1 MWHEVI
7 SLRECSVF
15 SRSPELFP
23 SVHSLTLSPRASA
36 ELGGYPLQV
45 HLSPVPEHQW
55 AHLQQECVAEG
66 LVSCTLKPEG
76 LLRETLRSFQPVL
89 GEKFAACAFVEEVV
103 PVGDAQP
110 G

>member
-15 SRSPELFP
+15 SHSPELFP

-36 ELGGYPLQV
+36 ELGGHPLQV

-76 LLRETLRSFQPVL
+76 LLRETLWSFQPVL
-89 GEKFAACAFVEEVV
+89 GEKFAACAFVEETV